1 MSATIYL
8 SLVSSFFWETGIQNL
23 PEVSISFSIDQYYQE
38 LLEVVVE
45 STQRMLK
52 TSLGW
57 LVFTDVR
64 VKKNSVNKSSF
75 TDMVTQALG
84 IF

>member
-52 TSLGW
+52 ISLGW

-64 VKKNSVNKSSF
+64 AKKNSANKSPF